1 MMTREEVVA
10 FGSGGSLIGIVT
22 HPDRFDVGYPAIL
35 LLPANGWPRTGH
47 SRLLVTM
54 GRRFAG
60 LGFLC
65 LRFDYSGVGESAP
78 RRDEVPKDRSDI
90 LETIEAMD
98 FLETTFGVPKFVAV
112 GFCRGARTCFATAA
126 QDLRISGL
134 ALIQIDILVA
144 SRQESAIW
152 TEQGSRAVF
161 QSLGRRSSWMR
172 LLRGQADY
180 RARLATIFARVKL
193 KVGGDGRQNE
203 SNQVA
208 SALASLS
215 GRGVRIRFLFSPG
228 HAGHQYLQTVLKSQ
242 TQFHQPLP
250 GMRIETLSQPG
261 HDFHTQAGQRALFQ
275 ATGDFVTECAIPSSP
290 RARTNSE

>member
-78 RRDEVPKDRSDI
+78 RQDQVPKDRSDI

-98 FLETTFGVPKFVAV
+98 FLETTLGVRRFVAV

-144 SRQESAIW
+144 SRLESAIW
-152 TEQGSRAVF
+152 TEQGSSTVF
-161 QSLGRRSSWMR
+161 QSLARPSSWMR
-172 LLRGQADY
+172 LLRGKADY
-180 RARLATIFARVKL
+180 RSRLATMFARVKL
-193 KVGGDGRQNE
+193 KLGRDGRQKE
-203 SNQVA
+203 SNQVFA
-208 SALASLS
+208 ALASLS
-215 GRGVRIRFLFSPG
+215 ARGVGIRFLFSPG
-228 HAGHQYLQTVLKSQ
+228 HAGHQYLQTILRSQ
-242 TQFHQPLP
+242 NRFEQPLP
-250 GMRIETLSQPG
+250 GMRIDTLSQPG
-261 HDFHTQAGQRALFQ
+261 HDFHTQEGQRALFQ
-275 ATGDFVTECAIPSSP
+275 ATADFVTECAIPIP
-290 RARTNSE
+290 PDR